1 MEPVTT
7 FALTVALLGAVPATQ
22 RSVADVQS
30 GPAGI
35 VGEPSAGSS
44 FLAVLPGPAMEATR
58 FLDFLGQWQLAPQSL
73 ISPQELLKR
82 EVAAYRDLNVG
93 WNGPDF
99 ILPSSRAID
108 AALAFLERLPSRLP
122 LPRPMLSHDGELGLY
137 WDLVGGYAEVSFD
150 PDGTLTYFSRAKD
163 GEERFQEG
171 VAVSTLGSEWY
182 WESIGSLDHNVAA
195 AA

>member
-22 RSVADVQS
+22 RSVAELQS
-30 GPAGI
+30 GRAGV
-35 VGEPSAGSS
+35 VGEPLAGSS
-44 FLAVLPGPAMEATR
+44 ILAVLPGPAAETTR
-58 FLDFLGQWQLAPQSL
+58 FLEFFGQEQLAPQSL

-82 EVAAYRDLNVG
+82 EVAAYRDLGVG

-99 ILPSSRAID
+99 SLPNSRAID
-108 AALAFLERLPSRLP
+108 AALGFLEGLPSRLP

-150 PDGTLTYFSRAKD
+150 PDGALTYFSRSKD

-171 VAVSTLGSEWY
+171 IAVPTLGSEWY
-182 WESIGSLDHNVAA
+182 WESIGSLDHSVAVAA
-195 AA
+195 